1 MLWEKIKVGKRE
13 WAGRGNLFK
22 VITDKGSSDLKEVRQ
37 QVVWLSGG
45 KYSRQREKQVQ
56 RPETG
61 AVLAHPNSS
70 KRPRWLKQ

>member
-1 MLWEKIKVGKRE
+1 MEKKLRWAKGNG
-13 WAGRGNLFK
+13 AGRGNLFK
-22 VITDKGSSDLKEVRQ
+22 VITDKGSFDLKEVRQ

-70 KRPRWLKQ
+70 KGPRWLKQ